1 MLRVEGLRHLTLG
14 PVALSVGAGE
24 CVAVTGPSGAGKSL
38 LLRAIADLDPH
49 DGEAS
54 LDGNACSAMAG
65 PIWRGLV
72 TYVAAE
78 AGWWSEVVA
87 DHFLSGANVGAL
99 LPRIGMPAD
108 ALSWPVARLS
118 TGERQRLALLRAIVR
133 QPRALLL
140 DEPTSAL
147 DQETTALVEDLL
159 HEQLS
164 SGRAVLLVTHDPT
177 QARRLGRRHFHLE
190 GGQLRDVGR

>member
-14 PVALSVGAGE
+14 PVALGIDAGE

-54 LDGNACSAMAG
+54 IDGKACSAMAG
-65 PIWRGLV
+65 PQWRGLV

-87 DHFLSGANVGAL
+87 DHFLSGADAARL
-99 LPRIGMPAD
+99 LPRVGMPAD
-108 ALSWPVARLS
+108 ALSWQVARLS
-118 TGERQRLALLRAIVR
+118 TGERQRLALLRAIM
-133 QPRALLL
+133 QEPRALLL

-159 HEQLS
+159 RERLA
-164 SGRAVLLVTHDPT
+164 SGGVVLLVTHDPA

-190 GGQLRDVGR
+190 AGQLREVSR